1 MQRSILL
8 PPPLT
13 SRHVVRR
20 RWWMYLMEIVAV
32 ILLGLLIGSLITAAV
47 HTGADAVSFARKIL
61 LPYAEQQISSNL
73 KHIEL

>member
-1 MQRSILL
+1 
-8 PPPLT
+8 
-13 SRHVVRR
+13 
-20 RWWMYLMEIVAV
+20 MYLMEIVAV